1 MAEETVVT
9 EVSTE
14 ETTKETTVTTESTTN
29 ETTEETITTVIP
41 TADELLALSEKEW
54 EEFKTAFEAALKAKA
69 AEEKAILKAK
79 IATITTNFKTYA
91 LPVIKY
97 GAGAA
102 LLLKVFNII

>member
-1 MAEETVVT
+1 MAEETVNTEVT
-9 EVSTE
+9 E
-14 ETTKETTVTTESTTN
+14 TTTT
-29 ETTEETITTVIP
+29 IP

-54 EEFKTAFEAALKAKA
+54 AEFKTAFEVALKAKA

-79 IATITTNFKTYA
+79 IETIVTNFKTYA